1 MLYKNRFAIP
11 RNYFLVPVLLQMYHS
26 SMVGGHSGDVKTYLR
41 LAGEWFWGGMWRDVT
56 QFVQKCY
63 TCQKQKVSQQLP
75 AGLLQP
81 LPVPSRVWEDIT
93 LDFIEGLPNSNG
105 VDTILVIVDR
115 FLKYGHFVPLK
126 HPFTALTVANLFLKE
141 VKVT

>member
-1 MLYKNRFAIP
+1 
-11 RNYFLVPVLLQMYHS
+11 
-26 SMVGGHSGDVKTYLR
+26 MVGGHSGDVNTYLR
-41 LAGEWFWGGMWRDVT
+41 LAREWFWGGMWRDVT
-56 QFVQKCY
+56 QFVQKCH

-81 LPVPSRVWEDIT
+81 LHVPSRVWEDIT
-93 LDFIEGLPNSNG
+93 LDFIEGLPNSHG

-141 VKVT
+141 VKVTWISGFDCFGP